1 MSLINKM
8 LKDLESRQGAASP
21 QPGGRPIFQD
31 LHAVNHDRRRVRSLM
46 VGMLAVVALAAAGYY
61 GVTYW
66 DNRSTPTAATTLPMV
81 AATPV
86 SPAVDTAATLA
97 SSAPAPV
104 VTPPATATATA
115 TPSPKPPAPAKPA
128 AVRPPATKPVAAK
141 TKPTKAE
148 AVPNAA
154 AQFERT
160 ERPYSPEELAENAY
174 REAAQLRAQGNPAE
188 AERRLKALLASNPK
202 QVKARELLASI
213 QLDSGRWAEAQDTLE
228 QGVAQVPEYL
238 AFRFQLARLY
248 LEHGSDEQ
256 ALALLESAR
265 REGRT
270 DPELYGF
277 LAALYQRAGRH
288 ADAVK
293 TYQEALA
300 LRPVEGKWWL
310 GLGISLEGTKNVS
323 AARDAYRRALESGR
337 LTASLSR
344 YAEDRLRALA
354 AR

>member
-1 MSLINKM
+1 M

-21 QPGGRPIFQD
+21 PSAGRPVFQD
-31 LHAVNHDRRRVRSLM
+31 LLPVNRDRRHVRGLV
-46 VGMLAVVALAAAGYY
+46 VGVLAAVVLVIAGYY
-61 GVTYW
+61 GATRW
-66 DNRSTPTAATTLPMV
+66 GNRSTPAVATMPIV
-81 AATPV
+81 ASMPV
-86 SPAVDTAATLA
+86 SPAIDPAATMEGN
-97 SSAPAPV
+97 APAPA
-104 VTPPATATATA
+104 VTPLATTAA
-115 TPSPKPPAPAKPA
+115 APPPKPPAPVKSSRPPVTKPA
-128 AVRPPATKPVAAK
+128 SAETKTAN
-141 TKPTKAE
+141 TE
-148 AVPNAA
+148 ALPNTGAH
-154 AQFERT
+154 FERT
-160 ERPYSPEELAENAY
+160 ERPYTPEELAENAY
-174 REAAQLRAQGNPAE
+174 RDAAQLRVQGNPAE
-188 AERRLKALLASNPK
+188 AERRLKTLLAGNPR

-213 QLDSGRWAEAQDTLE
+213 QLDSGRWVEAQDTLE
-228 QGVAQVPEYL
+228 QGVTQVPEYL
-238 AFRFQLARLY
+238 AFRFQLARLH
-248 LEHGSDEQ
+248 LEHGADAQ

-277 LAALYQRAGRH
+277 LAALYQRGGRH

-293 TYQEALA
+293 NYQDALA
-300 LRPVEGKWWL
+300 LRPTEGKWWL